1 MTPLLHN
8 PPTAIRLLASC
19 AECFGHTTVDLH
31 SLVEFPAICTGR
43 RIGSLPG
50 WRYRAGIS
58 ALRIV
63 PIDGLTDWRGS
74 RLLGSPICRQLVC
87 PIQRCTNFIAC
98 IATQQRADR
107 DSRKFSRAA
116 ANLGTS

>member
-43 RIGSLPG
+43 HIGSLPG
-50 WRYRAGIS
+50 WCYRAGIS

-63 PIDGLTDWRGS
+63 PIDGLTDWRSS